1 MPQPPET
8 VPAGCHSAN
17 MNWRPLLLVGWMA
30 IASSTLADDTEAK
43 IRRLVAPSNY
53 FNLYGGQSMTILGS
67 EDRRTG
73 FGVGLG
79 YGRPE
84 PRFAFRGVGA
94 QLVGELY
101 YDHSSSPG
109 ASGQGPNQS
118 ESIGVLVYAQYRWPK
133 RRGLGLFASMG
144 WGIQYTNQT
153 SVDLD
158 SHLNST
164 PMIGLGASWDTGDGE
179 ASIGL
184 RFFHISNGGQVG
196 NNQGQNQLFLVYSWR
211 Y

>member
-1 MPQPPET
+1 
-8 VPAGCHSAN
+8 
-17 MNWRPLLLVGWMA
+17 MNLRSLLLAGG
-30 IASSTLADDTEAK
+30 IATTALTLADDTEAK
-43 IRRLVAPSNY
+43 VRRLVAPSYY

-84 PRFAFRGVGA
+84 PRFAFKGVGA

-101 YDHSSSPG
+101 YDHSSSRG

-118 ESIGVLVYAQYRWPK
+118 ESLGILVYAQYRWPK
-133 RRGLGLFASMG
+133 KRGLGLYASAG

-158 SHLNST
+158 SKINST
-164 PMIGLGASWDTGDGE
+164 PMIGLGVSWDTGEGE

-184 RFFHISNGGQVG
+184 RFLHISNGGLVG
-196 NNQGQNQLFLVYSWR
+196 NNQGQNQLFLVYSWKF
-211 Y
+211 